1 MVSVDLDDGG
11 RQRYQ
16 LALNGDP
23 LRLAAPGDGTWRALA
38 VAMAEGRTI
47 PSLPAAGGEG
57 KAPTAALV
65 CRPGVAMPPDGP
77 GTERDPGN
85 DQSHTSVVLGDA
97 LVLKAYRQLL
107 PGLNPDLEMTA
118 FLSEQAAFPAVPPV
132 AGYAELVET
141 RGEPTTV
148 AMAQA
153 WVADADDAYEAIA
166 QALTAWLLAPGSVTL
181 EYATDVAAELG
192 LLVAGL
198 HVAVSDLRGHGLPE
212 FAPRPASRDEVR
224 DWGLRARHHQRRAA
238 DLAPRGSPTAVVLHD
253 LAPRIAAALTVLE
266 ALPTTPEVVRAH
278 GDLHLGQVLIAP
290 DGYRIIDFEGEPLS
304 TTAERRAHRHPLRD
318 VASMLRSLD
327 HVGRS
332 AARRAVVAN
341 SGPLEQPGLDLA
353 GWLRRSRERFLD
365 GYRHGLREARVWVD
379 DDPALLL
386 AFEVDKEL
394 YEVAYAATYLPSWLW
409 APTEGLLGLFE
420 DGA

>member
-1 MVSVDLDDGG
+1 
-11 RQRYQ
+11 
-16 LALNGDP
+16 
-23 LRLAAPGDGTWRALA
+23 
-38 VAMAEGRTI
+38 MAEGRTI
-47 PSLPAAGGEG
+47 PSLPVPGEER
-57 KAPTAALV
+57 KPPSAALV
-65 CRPGVAMPPDGP
+65 CRPGPAMPVDGP
-77 GTERDPGN
+77 GDERDPEA

-97 LVLKAYRQLL
+97 IVLKAYRQLV

-118 FLSEQAAFPAVPPV
+118 FLAEQAAFPAVPPL

-141 RGEPTTV
+141 HGEPTTV

-153 WVADADDAYEAIA
+153 WVPDAQDAYEALA
-166 QALTAWLLAPGSVTL
+166 EAVSAWILAPGGVTL
-181 EYATDVAAELG
+181 EYATEVAAELG
-192 LLVAGL
+192 TLVAGL
-198 HVAVSDLRGHGLPE
+198 HVAVSDPAGHGLPE
-212 FAPRPASRDEVR
+212 FAPRPATRDEVR
-224 DWGLRARHHQRRAA
+224 DWAVRARQHQRRAA

-253 LAPRIAAALTVLE
+253 LAPRIAASLTVLE
-266 ALPTTPEVVRAH
+266 ALPSTPEVIRAH
-278 GDLHLGQVLIAP
+278 GDLHLGQILVAP

-304 TTAERRAHRHPLRD
+304 TVAERRAHRHPLRD

-341 SGPLEQPGLDLA
+341 GGPVEQPGLDLA

-365 GYRHGLREARVWVD
+365 GYREGLREARVWVD
-379 DDPALLL
+379 DDPDLLL

-420 DGA
+420 GAA